1 MKNHFVPMKATIT
14 GIRADTHDV
23 RSYTLETGDG
33 DFQDFR
39 PGQFNMV
46 GLPGVGEAPISLSTL
61 IRNGAF
67 EHTIRAVGRVTRYLA
82 RLEEGDRILL
92 RGPYGKGWPI
102 EEARGGDLLFVGGGL
117 GLAPLRPAIQL
128 VSAERDSFGSV
139 SLAYGARDPMNVIY
153 SGEFDRWRDYMQVLL
168 TVDEVPEGS
177 EWPHRTG
184 LVTEL
189 LDGASIDIV
198 NATAFVCGPEI
209 MMRFVCRRLL
219 QLGLSPARL
228 YVSLERRMKCGV
240 GQCGHCQHGSAFVC
254 KDGPVFLYRDISKF
268 PDGLL

>member
-1 MKNHFVPMKATIT
+1 MKNPLAPMKAKIA
-14 GIRADTHDV
+14 GVRDDTHDV
-23 RSYTLETGDG
+23 RSYTLETPEGAFG
-33 DFQDFR
+33 DFR

-61 IRNGAF
+61 VADGAF

-82 RLEEGDRILL
+82 RLEEGDGVHL
-92 RGPYGKGWPI
+92 RGPYGRGWPV
-102 EEARGGDLLFVGGGL
+102 ENARGGDLLLVGGGL
-117 GLAPLRPAIQL
+117 GLAPLRPVIQA
-128 VSAERDSFGSV
+128 VMADRDSFGGV

-153 SGEFDRWRDYMQVLL
+153 PGEFDRWRESVQVLL
-168 TVDEVPEGS
+168 TVDEAPEGS

-189 LDGASIDIV
+189 LGDASLDIA
-198 NATAFVCGPEI
+198 NASAFVCGPEI

-228 YVSLERRMKCGV
+228 HVSLERRMKCGV

-254 KDGPVFLYRDISKF
+254 RDGPVFLYREAGKF